1 VLVVARHHRAGNHP
15 VHRARARRAG
25 RARGARRRGADR
37 ARACGGSRMSTTE
50 VKSEKA
56 AREEAVAQLGAAFKG
71 TMAAIRRLRGRETPL
86 HGEPSSAQS
95 QPLFGLGGERA
106 LSTSRLATAAD
117 LAPATVT
124 QMLDGLVGMGLV
136 ERTRSER
143 DRRVVT
149 CALTDRG
156 RELIAE
162 RRVHWERRWR
172 KMLADFSTDEIATA
186 AVVIGRIR
194 TMYDELDDE

>member
-1 VLVVARHHRAGNHP
+1 V
-15 VHRARARRAG
+15 
-25 RARGARRRGADR
+25 
-37 ARACGGSRMSTTE
+37 STTA
-50 VKSEKA
+50 VKGEKA
-56 AREEAVAQLGAAFKG
+56 AREEALAQLGAAFKG
-71 TMAAIRRLRGRETPL
+71 AMAAIRRLRGRETHRHDEL
-86 HGEPSSAQS
+86 SFAQY
-95 QPLFGLGGERA
+95 QLLFGLAGDCE
-106 LSTSRLATAAD
+106 LSTSQLATAAD

-162 RRVHWERRWR
+162 RRSHWERRWR
-172 KMLADFSTDEIATA
+172 KLLADFSTDEIATA
-186 AVVIGRIR
+186 AAVIGRLR
-194 TMYDELDDE
+194 TMYDELDDESRR

>member
-1 VLVVARHHRAGNHP
+1 VTPTA
-15 VHRARARRAG
+15 
-25 RARGARRRGADR
+25 
-37 ARACGGSRMSTTE
+37 

-56 AREEAVAQLGAAFKG
+56 AREEALAQLGAAFKG
-71 TMAAIRRLRGRETPL
+71 TMAALRRLRGRETHR
-86 HGEPSSAQS
+86 HGELSFAQY
-95 QPLFGLGGERA
+95 QLLFGLAGDCE

-124 QMLDGLVGMGLV
+124 QMLEGLVAMGLV

-149 CALTDRG
+149 CALTVRG

-162 RRVHWERRWR
+162 RRAHWESRWR
-172 KMLADFSTDEIATA
+172 QTLAEFSTAEIATA
-186 AVVIGRIR
+186 AAVVDRMR
-194 TMYDELDDE
+194 TMYDELEDESRS